1 MIDKTLMRL
10 SGMKRIMTMLAGFAL
25 VQAFVILLQGKFLA
39 EGIVHSWNRQS
50 LAGLWLPLG
59 LFATAFVIRQLIVWV
74 RNRIGARFAMTSSA
88 WLQAQLLKHL
98 YALGPAAVAKEG
110 TGNLVTMALDGI
122 PEAENY
128 IELILNKILNMSII
142 PWVLV
147 AYIWYENWLTGF
159 TLLIM
164 FPIIILFMVILG
176 LAAQD
181 KSESQYAGFQKMSNH
196 FIDSLRGLKTL
207 QLMGISRQYAN
218 NVYDVSEDYR
228 KQTMGVLRIAMLS
241 TFALDFFTTLSIAV
255 VAVFLGIKLMDGA
268 IPLYPAMV
276 ALILAP
282 EYFMPIR
289 DFGTDY
295 HATLNG
301 KNAMKAIWQVI
312 DQPLP
317 TDTNVLPAFS
327 RWQAQDTVTI
337 NHLDFTYP
345 NERAGIQ
352 DANLQFTGTEK
363 VAIIGA
369 SGSGKSTLLNLI
381 GGFLQPQKAAMTV
394 RGTKVPHMTQAAWQD
409 HLSYIPQD
417 PYLLADT
424 IAANI
429 RFYRPDESDED
440 LKQAAESEGL
450 SHWIETLADGYATR
464 IGEGGRGISGGQAQ
478 RIALARTLIDTNRS
492 IWLFDEPTAHLDIET
507 EAELKETLVPL
518 FKNRLVIFAT
528 HRLHWLNQ
536 MDRVIVVD
544 GGKIIAEGTPSEL
557 AAHSKP
563 YQALVHEMRGEFYA
577 LVEK

>member
-110 TGNLVTMALDGI
+110 TCNLVTMALDGI

-207 QLMGISRQYAN
+207 QLMGISRQYVN

-255 VAVFLGIKLMDGA
+255 VAVFLGIKLMDGT

-327 RWQAQDTVTI
+327 RWRAQDTVTI

-352 DANLQFTGTEK
+352 NANLQFTGTEK

-417 PYLLADT
+417 PYLFADT
-424 IAANI
+424 ITANI
-429 RFYRPDESDED
+429 RFYRPDASDED
-440 LKQAAESEGL
+440 VKQAAEAAGL

-563 YQALVHEMRGEFYA
+563 YQALVHEMRGEFNA

>member
-59 LFATAFVIRQLIVWV
+59 FFATAFVIRQLIVWV

-228 KQTMGVLRIAMLS
+228 KETMGVLRIAMLS

-345 NERAGIQ
+345 NQRAGIQ
-352 DANLQFTGTEK
+352 DANLQFTGTGK

-417 PYLLADT
+417 PYLFADT

-429 RFYRPDESDED
+429 RFYRPDAPDED
-440 LKQAAESEGL
+440 VKQAAEAAGL

-563 YQALVHEMRGEFYA
+563 YQALVHEMRGEFNA

>member
-327 RWQAQDTVTI
+327 RWRAQDTVTI

-352 DANLQFTGTEK
+352 NANLQFTGTEK

-417 PYLLADT
+417 PYLFADT
-424 IAANI
+424 ITANI
-429 RFYRPDESDED
+429 RFYRPDASDED
-440 LKQAAESEGL
+440 VKQAAEAAGL

-544 GGKIIAEGTPSEL
+544 GGKIIAEGTPDRKS
-557 AAHSKP
+557 
-563 YQALVHEMRGEFYA
+563 V
-577 LVEK
+577 V

>member
-110 TGNLVTMALDGI
+110 TCNLVTMALDGI

-207 QLMGISRQYAN
+207 QLMGISRQYVN

-327 RWQAQDTVTI
+327 RWRAQDTVTI

-352 DANLQFTGTEK
+352 NANLQFTGTEK

-417 PYLLADT
+417 PYLFADT
-424 IAANI
+424 ITANI
-429 RFYRPDESDED
+429 RFYRPDASDED
-440 LKQAAESEGL
+440 VKQAAEAAGL

-563 YQALVHEMRGEFYA
+563 YQALVHEMRGEFNA

>member
-417 PYLLADT
+417 PYLFADT

-429 RFYRPDESDED
+429 RFYRPDASDKD
-440 LKQAAESEGL
+440 VKQAAEAAGL

-544 GGKIIAEGTPSEL
+544 GGKII
-557 AAHSKP
+557 
-563 YQALVHEMRGEFYA
+563 
-577 LVEK
+577 

>member
-110 TGNLVTMALDGI
+110 TCNLVTMALDGI

-207 QLMGISRQYAN
+207 QLMGISRQYVN

-255 VAVFLGIKLMDGA
+255 VAVFLGIKLMDGT

-327 RWQAQDTVTI
+327 RWRAQDTVTI

-352 DANLQFTGTEK
+352 NANLQFTGTEK

-394 RGTKVPHMTQAAWQD
+394 RGTKVPHMTQ
-409 HLSYIPQD
+409 D
-417 PYLLADT
+417 PYLFADT
-424 IAANI
+424 ITANI
-429 RFYRPDESDED
+429 RFYRPDASDED
-440 LKQAAESEGL
+440 VKQAAEAAGL

-563 YQALVHEMRGEFYA
+563 YQALVHEMRGEFNA

>member
-417 PYLLADT
+417 PYLFADT
-424 IAANI
+424 ITANI
-429 RFYRPDESDED
+429 RFYRPDASDED
-440 LKQAAESEGL
+440 VKQAAEAAGL

-507 EAELKETLVPL
+507 EAALKKDILPVFDNHLV
-518 FKNRLVIFAT
+518 FFAT
-528 HRLHWLNQ
+528 HRLHWIGE
-536 MDRVIVVD
+536 MDYVLVMDHGRLV
-544 GGKIIAEGTPSEL
+544 EQGTPQEL
-557 AAHSKP
+557 ANQNGDYVKLRS
-563 YQALVHEMRGEFYA
+563 EMEA
-577 LVEK
+577 SDL

>member
-88 WLQAQLLKHL
+88 WLQAQLLKNL

-110 TGNLVTMALDGI
+110 TCNLVTMALDGI

-207 QLMGISRQYAN
+207 QLMGISRQYVN

-255 VAVFLGIKLMDGA
+255 VAVFLGIKLMDGT

-327 RWQAQDTVTI
+327 RWRAQDTVTI

-352 DANLQFTGTEK
+352 NANLQFTGTEK

-417 PYLLADT
+417 PYLFADT
-424 IAANI
+424 ITANI
-429 RFYRPDESDED
+429 RFYRPDASDED
-440 LKQAAESEGL
+440 VKQAAEAAGL

-563 YQALVHEMRGEFYA
+563 YQALVHEMRGEFNA

>member
-110 TGNLVTMALDGI
+110 TCNLVTMALDGI

-207 QLMGISRQYAN
+207 QLMGISRQYVN

-241 TFALDFFTTLSIAV
+241 TFVLDFFTTLSIAV
-255 VAVFLGIKLMDGA
+255 VAVFLGIKLMDGT

-317 TDTNVLPAFS
+317 TDTTVLPAFS
-327 RWQAQDTVTI
+327 RWRAQDTVTI

-352 DANLQFTGTEK
+352 NANLQFTGTEK

-417 PYLLADT
+417 PYLFADT
-424 IAANI
+424 ITANI
-429 RFYRPDESDED
+429 RFYRPDASDED
-440 LKQAAESEGL
+440 VKQAAEAAGL

-563 YQALVHEMRGEFYA
+563 YQALVHEMRGEFNA

>member
-110 TGNLVTMALDGI
+110 TCNLVTMALDGI

-181 KSESQYAGFQKMSNH
+181 
-196 FIDSLRGLKTL
+196 SLRGLKTL
-207 QLMGISRQYAN
+207 QLMGISRQYVN

-255 VAVFLGIKLMDGA
+255 VAVFLGIKLMDGT

-327 RWQAQDTVTI
+327 RWRAQDTVTI

-352 DANLQFTGTEK
+352 NANLQFTGTEK

-417 PYLLADT
+417 PYLFADT
-424 IAANI
+424 ITANI
-429 RFYRPDESDED
+429 RFYRPDASDED
-440 LKQAAESEGL
+440 VKQAAEAAGL

-563 YQALVHEMRGEFYA
+563 YQALVHEMRGEFNA

>member
-10 SGMKRIMTMLAGFAL
+10 SGMRKTMTMLAGFAL

-50 LAGLWLPLG
+50 LAGLWMPLG
-59 LFATAFVIRQLIVWV
+59 LFALAFTVRQLIVWV
-74 RNRIGARFAMTSSA
+74 RNRIGARFAMNGSA
-88 WLQAQLLKHL
+88 WLQEQLLKHL

-176 LAAQD
+176 LAARD

-218 NVYDVSEDYR
+218 NVYEVSEDYR

-255 VAVFLGIKLMDGA
+255 VAVFLGIKLMDGG

-301 KNAMKAIWQVI
+301 KNAMAAIWKVI

-317 TDTNVLPAFS
+317 TDTKVLPAFDG
-327 RWQAQDTVTI
+327 WQNQDTLTMQ
-337 NHLDFTYP
+337 HLDFMYDDK
-345 NERAGIQ
+345 RAGIH
-352 DANLQFTGTEK
+352 DANLQFTGPEK

-381 GGFLQPQKAAMTV
+381 GGFLQPQSATITV
-394 RGTKVPHMTQAAWQD
+394 RGTKVPHLTQAAWQD

-417 PYLLADT
+417 PYLFADT

-429 RFYRPDESDED
+429 RFYRPSASDDEVR
-440 LKQAAESEGL
+440 QAAAAAGL
-450 SHWIETLADGYATR
+450 SHWIETLPDGYATR

-478 RIALARTLIDTNRS
+478 RIALARTLVDTNRS

-544 GGKIIAEGTPSEL
+544 GGR
-557 AAHSKP
+557 
-563 YQALVHEMRGEFYA
+563 V
-577 LVEK
+577 V

>member
-10 SGMKRIMTMLAGFAL
+10 SGMRKTMTMLAGFAL

-50 LAGLWLPLG
+50 LAGLWMPLG
-59 LFATAFVIRQLIVWV
+59 LFALAFTVRQLIVWV
-74 RNRIGARFAMTSSA
+74 RNRIGARFAMNGSA
-88 WLQAQLLKHL
+88 WLQEQLLKHL

-176 LAAQD
+176 LAARD

-218 NVYDVSEDYR
+218 NVYEVSEDYR

-255 VAVFLGIKLMDGA
+255 VAVFLGIKLMDGG

-301 KNAMKAIWQVI
+301 KNAMAAIWKVI

-317 TDTNVLPAFS
+317 TDTKVLPAFDG
-327 RWQAQDTVTI
+327 WQNQDTLI
-337 NHLDFTYP
+337 MKHLDFMYDDK
-345 NERAGIQ
+345 RAGIH
-352 DANLQFTGTEK
+352 DANLQFTGPEK

-381 GGFLQPQKAAMTV
+381 GGFLQPQSATITV
-394 RGTKVPHMTQAAWQD
+394 RGTKVSHLTQAAWQD

-417 PYLLADT
+417 PYLFADT

-429 RFYRPDESDED
+429 RFYRPSASDDEVR
-440 LKQAAESEGL
+440 QAAAAAGL
-450 SHWIETLADGYATR
+450 SHWIETLPDGYATR

-478 RIALARTLIDTNRS
+478 RIALARTLVDTNRS

-544 GGKIIAEGTPSEL
+544 GGRIVAEGTPSEL

-563 YQALVHEMRGEFYA
+563 YQALVHEMRGEFNA

>member
-110 TGNLVTMALDGI
+110 TCNLVTMALDGI

-207 QLMGISRQYAN
+207 QLMGISRQYVN

-255 VAVFLGIKLMDGA
+255 VAVFLGIKLMDGT

-327 RWQAQDTVTI
+327 RWRAQDTVTI

-352 DANLQFTGTEK
+352 NANLQFTGTEK

-381 GGFLQPQKAAMTV
+381 GGFVQPQQAAMTV

-417 PYLLADT
+417 PYLFADT
-424 IAANI
+424 ITANI
-429 RFYRPDESDED
+429 RFYRPDASDED
-440 LKQAAESEGL
+440 VKQAAEAAGL

-563 YQALVHEMRGEFYA
+563 YQALVHEMRGEFNA

>member
-98 YALGPAAVAKEG
+98 YALGLAAVAKEG

-327 RWQAQDTVTI
+327 RWRAQDTVTI

-352 DANLQFTGTEK
+352 NANLQFTGTEK

-417 PYLLADT
+417 PYLFADT
-424 IAANI
+424 ITANI
-429 RFYRPDESDED
+429 RFYRPDASDED
-440 LKQAAESEGL
+440 VKQAAEAAGL

-563 YQALVHEMRGEFYA
+563 YQALVHEMRGEFNA

>member
-417 PYLLADT
+417 PYLFADT

-429 RFYRPDESDED
+429 RFYRPDASDED
-440 LKQAAESEGL
+440 VKQAAEAAGL

-557 AAHSKP
+557 AARSKP
-563 YQALVHEMRGEFYA
+563 YQALVHEMRGEFNA

>member
-417 PYLLADT
+417 PYLFADT

-429 RFYRPDESDED
+429 RFYRPDASDED
-440 LKQAAESEGL
+440 VKQAAEAAGL

-544 GGKIIAEGTPSEL
+544 GAKIIAEGTPSEL
-557 AAHSKP
+557 AAPSKP
-563 YQALVHEMRGEFYA
+563 YQALVHEMRGEFNV

>member
-417 PYLLADT
+417 PYLFADT

-429 RFYRPDESDED
+429 QFYRPDASDED
-440 LKQAAESEGL
+440 VKQAAEAAGL

-563 YQALVHEMRGEFYA
+563 YQALVHEMRGEFNA